1 VSADHYVTIIER
13 LLRRQGIRTYTFERR
28 RKHRVVRVLRGS
40 KTIMVTF
47 PSSGSDWRG
56 SRNATAY
63 LEGLGARRQ
72 CAVNSRYVLR
82 NGNRPAGSPADRRT
96 IWISRLS
103 CSSHFSGR
111 GKSRLT
117 ERSSSMSRKKPAEPA
132 IGRQC
137 QRH

>member
-1 VSADHYVTIIER
+1 VSADHYVTIIEH

-63 LEGLGARRQ
+63 LRRPWGSA
-72 CAVNSRYVLR
+72 AVRREFSLR
-82 NGNRPAGSPADRRT
+82 TEKWKPTGRIAGR
-96 IWISRLS
+96 
-103 CSSHFSGR
+103 
-111 GKSRLT
+111 
-117 ERSSSMSRKKPAEPA
+117 
-132 IGRQC
+132 
-137 QRH
+137 